1 MKCLSDEVVCIRIL
15 EDRIKRLER
24 EANENRKSIVC
35 MWEKIR
41 EAIRTGVGT
50 TGNKIHDFIILK
62 YLRLDLD
69 YAEVLEDLE
78 KRLEGKTGQ
87 FVLLVESKLQESPMK
102 LYAYP
107 HRSNM
112 IPPMSRQI
120 LETHLSLGIIS
131 GDTLIIGNTPEDKCY
146 LPTKRCLYYDH
157 WLGLMPV
164 RICNFPIVATN
175 MDFIIQSKKEFYHN
189 GRKYFGAKVFVGNE
203 EVKNWLSDNQ
213 HKIGIFKKMAA
224 SLGRPLEPEQKGS
237 PYFGLSWRV

>member
-24 EANENRKSIVC
+24 EADENRKSIVC

-41 EAIRTGVGT
+41 KAIRTGVGT
-50 TGNKIHDFIILK
+50 TGNKINDFIILR
-62 YLRLDLD
+62 YLRLDLY
-69 YAEVLEDLE
+69 YAEVLENLE

-87 FVLLVESKLQESPMK
+87 FVLLVESKLQDSPMK

-120 LETHLSLGIIS
+120 LEVCFSLGIVS
-131 GDTLIIGNTPEDKCY
+131 GDTLIMDNIPEDKCY
-146 LPTKRCLYYDH
+146 LPTRKYLYHDH
-157 WLGLMPV
+157 WAGFMPASV
-164 RICNFPIVATN
+164 FNLPIVAN
-175 MDFIIQSKKEFYHN
+175 DMDFIMQFRKEFYHN
-189 GRKYFGAKVFVGNE
+189 GRKYFEAEIFIGDE

-224 SLGRPLEPEQKGS
+224 SLGRPLEPEQEGS